1 MRLNGR
7 SLLEDTVTD
16 ITIRKKNEVYVTV
29 KAEPAICQELSDL
42 FTFDVPGAKFMPQYR
57 SKYWDGKIRLFSP
70 ATGEVYGGLVDK
82 IVNWARKSE
91 YSLEFEDNQFY
102 GAPFEENAIISRE
115 GVKSYMTKISRH
127 KPRDYQV
134 DAVYDALK
142 YNRKLLISPT
152 ASGKSL
158 MIYAVVRYYVETK
171 KKVLLVVPTTSL
183 VEQMFKDFEDYGWNA
198 EKYCHKI
205 YSGKEKTNEYPVT
218 ITTWQSIYKLKRPFF
233 KDFNVAIGDEAHLFK
248 SKSLV
253 SIMTKMDDAKYR
265 YGFTGTLDGSQTHK
279 WVLEGLF
286 GPSYRVTQ
294 TKELIDK
301 GHLSKL
307 QIRVLILKHKD
318 QKFETYEDEIQYII
332 SHTKRNRFIKNLA
345 LDLKGNTL
353 ILFSR
358 VATHGEILY
367 ESINSSVQ
375 GSRKVFY
382 VHGGIEAQERE
393 RIREITENENNAIIV
408 ASYGTFS
415 TGINI
420 KRLHN
425 VIFASPSKSRIRNL
439 QSIGRVLRKG
449 DGKLKAVLYDIADDI
464 SYNSRKNYTL
474 NHLVERIKIYN
485 EEKFNYEIIQINL
498 KENG

>member
-1 MRLNGR
+1 MRLSGNN
-7 SLLEDTVTD
+7 LLGVTETD

-29 KAEPAICQELSDL
+29 KTEPHISQELSDL

-57 SKYWDGKIRLFSP
+57 NKYWDGKIRLFSP

-91 YSLEFEDNQFY
+91 YSLEFENNKHY
-102 GAPFEENAIISRE
+102 GTPFEQNDIISRE

-127 KPRDYQV
+127 KPRNYQV
-134 DAVYDALK
+134 DAVYDALR

-158 MIYAVVRYYVETK
+158 MIYAVVRYFVETK

-198 EKYCHKI
+198 EDYCHRI
-205 YSGKEKTNEYPVT
+205 YSGKEKTNEFPVT

-233 KDFNVAIGDEAHLFK
+233 KDFDVAIGDEAHLFK

-253 SIMTKMDDAKYR
+253 SIMTKMDGAKYR

-286 GPSYRVTQ
+286 GPSYKVTQ

-307 QIRVLILKHKD
+307 QIRVLLMKHD
-318 QKFETYEDEIQYII
+318 PEKFETYEDELQYII
-332 SHTKRNRFIKNLA
+332 GHPKRNNFIKNLV
-345 LDLKGNTL
+345 LDLKGNSL
-353 ILFSR
+353 VLFSR
-358 VATHGEILY
+358 VATHGQILY
-367 ESINSSVQ
+367 ESINSSVND
-375 GSRKVFY
+375 GRKVFY
-382 VHGGIEAQERE
+382 VHGGVEAEERE
-393 RIREITENENNAIIV
+393 RIREITEQERNAIIV

-420 KRLHN
+420 KNLHN
-425 VIFASPSKSRIRNL
+425 VVFASPSKSRIRNL

-449 DGKLKAVLYDIADDI
+449 DNKTKAVLYDIADDI
-464 SYNSRKNYTL
+464 SYRSQKNYTL
-474 NHLVERIKIYN
+474 NHLIERIKIYN
-485 EEKFNYEIIQINL
+485 EEKFNYEIIQVSL
-498 KENG
+498 KKNG